1 MLAFDAPDQLADAIA
16 SPTVLAVLATLGV
29 VLLVVVVRELRQVQ
43 ANLLVL
49 MAAAF
54 LDMVGLFMV
63 VPILP
68 FYVKSLGAGASWFG
82 LPLGEGALTGL
93 VVSSFTVA
101 QLLSAPWWGRCSD
114 RWGRRPVLLIALLA
128 SSAAF
133 LLFGFAESLSLLV
146 LSRVVQGL
154 GGGTTG
160 VIQAYVGDAVEPA
173 QRARALG
180 WLSAATNLGV
190 ALGPVLGSL
199 AVTLGQRDLLPGS
212 GELRLGHAAPGVAAA
227 LLCLLNAGF
236 AWVYLPEP
244 GAAAEKPKPQ
254 VEVRGVFEPAVHA
267 EHGLRMGPPDDRVA
281 AAAKP
286 KPQTKVREAFGL
298 VLQQPRA
305 PASRLLLIYGIAI
318 GAAQGVN
325 PTMILLLG
333 YRFGATEQSVGYLFM
348 YIGALSVFARILV
361 LGRAVDRFGEPA
373 LSTVGL
379 VTLAAGIG
387 LLGFAGTVPVL
398 AFAVAL
404 LPIGSALTFPCLTS
418 MLSRVV
424 PASDRGLY
432 MGLQQTFGGIARL
445 IAPLAYGFAYDS
457 IGRSAPF
464 EMAALFVG
472 STVLLGLGLHRV
484 VPPKN
489 TAAPKA

>member
-1 MLAFDAPDQLADAIA
+1 MFAFDDPNDQLAAAIA
-16 SPTVLAVLATLGV
+16 SPTVLTVLATLGV
-29 VLLVVVVRELRQVQ
+29 LLLVVVFRELRQVQ

-54 LDMVGLFMV
+54 LDMAGLFMV
-63 VPILP
+63 VPLIP
-68 FYVKSLGAGASWFG
+68 FYVEKFGVGASLFG
-82 LPLGEGALTGL
+82 LPLAEGTLTGL
-93 VVSSFTVA
+93 VVSAYTVA

-114 RWGRRPVLLIALLA
+114 RWGRRPVLLVALVA
-128 SSAAF
+128 SSSAF
-133 LLFGFAESLSLLV
+133 LLFGFAESLLLLV
-146 LSRVVQGL
+146 ASRVVQGL

-199 AVTLGQRDLLPGS
+199 AVTLGEHDLLPGAS
-212 GELRLGHAAPGVAAA
+212 ELRLGHAAPGVAAA

-236 AWVYLPEP
+236 AWVYLREP
-244 GAAAEKPKPQ
+244 VAASAKPKPQ
-254 VEVRGVFEPAVHA
+254 V
-267 EHGLRMGPPDDRVA
+267 
-281 AAAKP
+281 
-286 KPQTKVREAFGL
+286 KVREAIDL

-305 PASRLLLIYGIAI
+305 PASRLLLIYGISI

-333 YRFGATEQSVGYLFM
+333 ERFGATEQSVGYLFM

-387 LLGFAGTVPVL
+387 LLGIVGSVPTL
-398 AFAVAL
+398 AIAVAM
-404 LPIGSALTFPCLTS
+404 LPLGSALTFPCLTS

-424 PASDRGLY
+424 PAGDRGLY
-432 MGLQQTFGGIARL
+432 MGLQQTFGGVARL
-445 IAPLAYGFAYDS
+445 LAPLAYGFAYDYV
-457 IGRSAPF
+457 GRAAPF
-464 EMAALFVG
+464 ELAAAFVG
-472 STVLLGLGLHRV
+472 ISVLLGLGLARV

-489 TAAPKA
+489 APAPKA